1 MFLFIMDFFHG
12 FGIWIC
18 FFKHF
23 LKVLLILITEVFAPT
38 FISGKYLTYI
48 SIIVIDLLP
57 EAGD

>member
-38 FISGKYLTYI
+38 
-48 SIIVIDLLP
+48 SILFQGSTLLIL
-57 EAGD
+57 ALL